1 LYLPTA
7 APCIGDLHS
16 GKGRSFVIFVS
27 EIIRHKRPVP
37 HYQIY
42 GQAYVEKTHILEE
55 SGVGS
60 RVQPPHK
67 NVTTVATV
75 EMTPEE
81 YVHPATPFAK
91 KHTPF
96 RVNSPPRE
104 AIDEESGSNKCCYA
118 RRK

>member
-37 HYQIY
+37 HYQIF

-60 RVQPPHK
+60 RSKLHT

-75 EMTPEE
+75 EKTPEE